1 MSAASVKIEN
11 YREIPKARLAML
23 LLIGGEMVVFGALIA
38 SYLMA
43 RLRYPE
49 WAAQTAHPISAAGFF
64 NTFVLLTSSWTAV
77 MAHGAAHRKDVG
89 KVVMFLGA
97 TLAGGVIFL
106 CVKAFEY
113 AHDIEMG
120 LTLTSPGLIEQ
131 GKYVESVFWT
141 YYYTM
146 TGFHAG
152 HVIVGMT
159 IIFIIMMQ
167 TRKGV
172 NLHRVEYAGMY
183 WHFVDLV
190 WIFLFPLLYIAK

>member
-1 MSAASVKIEN
+1 MSAAAVKVEN
-11 YREIPKARLAML
+11 YSEIPKARIAMW
-23 LLIGGEMVVFGALIA
+23 LLIGGELVIFGAIIV

-49 WAAQTAHPISAAGFF
+49 WAEQTAFTIPAAGFF

-77 MAHGAAHRKDVG
+77 MAHAAAHKKDVK
-89 KVVMFLGA
+89 KVMMFLSI
-97 TLAGGVIFL
+97 TLLGGVIFL
-106 CVKAFEY
+106 FVKAYEY
-113 AHDIEMG
+113 QHDISMG
-120 LTLTSPGLIEQ
+120 LTLTSPDLIAQ

-141 YYYTM
+141 YYYVM
-146 TGFHAG
+146 TGFHAS

-159 IIFIIMMQ
+159 IIFIVMMQ
-167 TRKGV
+167 ARKGE

>member
-1 MSAASVKIEN
+1 MSEAVAKLEDW
-11 YREIPKARLAML
+11 REVPKARIAMW
-23 LLIGGEMVVFGALIA
+23 LLIGGELVIFGAIIV

-43 RLRYPE
+43 RIRYPE
-49 WAAQTAHPISAAGFF
+49 WAEQTAFTIPAAGFF

-77 MAHGAAHRKDVG
+77 MAHGAAHKKEV
-89 KVVMFLGA
+89 KKALMFLGV
-97 TLAGGVIFL
+97 TLLGGVIFL

-113 AHDIEMG
+113 HHDIEMG
-120 LTLTSPGLIEQ
+120 LTMTSPKLIAE
-131 GKYVESVFWT
+131 GKYIESVFWT

-146 TGFHAG
+146 TGFHAS

-159 IIFIIMMQ
+159 IIAIVMMQ
-167 TRKGV
+167 IRKGE